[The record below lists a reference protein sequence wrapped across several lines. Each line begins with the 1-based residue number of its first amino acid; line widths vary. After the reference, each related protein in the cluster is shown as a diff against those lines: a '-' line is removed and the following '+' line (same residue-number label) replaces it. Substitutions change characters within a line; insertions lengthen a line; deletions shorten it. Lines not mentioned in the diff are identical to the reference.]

1 MEREKK
7 LNSAMDKPLINKSQI
22 EEITE
27 NKTSLPDLAQR
38 KGKKKIRLPRSG
50 I

>member
-1 MEREKK
+1 MEGHDHKMKEM
-7 LNSAMDKPLINKSQI
+7 SDHAEGVQ
-22 EEITE
+22 EITE

-50 I
+50 RKR